1 MTYGG
6 RPHEE
11 EHPGLVSKDPRSTG
25 LVEDCAGGQGSHWTV
40 KTDNDDDDDDD
51 TTFSFYLTL

>member
-25 LVEDCAGGQGSHWTV
+25 LVEDCAAGQGSHWTV
-40 KTDNDDDDDDD
+40 TTDDDDDD